1 MGVFLEVT
9 TLAYDNDACR
19 GAGVLAVTAAV
30 VDAWPLAVGG
40 REAAVVIGAV
50 WFVVE
55 AGVLE
60 GAVLVIRLSSVW
72 FVFGCVVGG
81 GIGRRGG
88 GGRGVCVCVVV
99 LWWSESRKLCDE
111 C

>member
-1 MGVFLEVT
+1 MFLEVT

-30 VDAWPLAVGG
+30 VGAWPLAVGG

-50 WFVVE
+50 WFVVG

-60 GAVLVIRLSSVW
+60 GAVLVIRLSSVC
-72 FVFGCVVGG
+72 FGFECVVDGGMEGEVVEVCGCVW
-81 GIGRRGG
+81 
-88 GGRGVCVCVVV
+88 VCVVV
-99 LWWSESRKLCDE
+99 VGESKTL
-111 C
+111 